1 MPILSTSPLIS
12 DAGASPPRRF
22 HGRFLAV
29 GFASAIAAL
38 PGLLALGS
46 ARAFSRGKKSAGV
59 ALLGAGALALAKIGA
74 LLVDSLRPAWHS
86 GLAFKTNLTMFAL
99 YHVKGADGVDLWQ
112 LSPARIARV
121 RAELGRG
128 AKLMYRHLISKAVAI
143 SDVALDDAEAADL
156 VVPSLPPFA
165 RLRPVVKFRVYRPTA
180 APSAERLPCLV
191 FAHGGGMAIGS
202 CDTHE
207 HITSRLAEQARCVVV
222 SCEYRMMPDIE
233 LRARVRPLRRAAPRP
248 PARRRLRRRRARLG
262 VGGDSAGGNLAATVA
277 LLARDAGIALSFQ
290 LLVYPFV
297 YGGLS
302 CSESLLRNKDAP
314 VLNLES
320 IGRLWSMA
328 NKGRLFCTDRHA
340 GEWELNGMSPLCAK
354 SFAGLAPAIVISA
367 YYDPLFDHAE
377 EYARALRA
385 AGVRVYYSCYYAMH
399 GFWGGVTTREGT
411 LALRETSESL
421 AEPRPR
427 GRAGELGPARR
438 GTLTP
443 RAGPPLQR
451 RTTARPAGLDARS
464 TRGPP
469 VPALPRRGAAAA
481 AAAAARAWASR
492 FRRALRLVEPE
503 RAEARRALRAAA
515 RRAVDVV
522 PARRGAGRPVRLLLP
537 VRRRA
542 RERVPARLGGAAARD
557 RDVRA
562 AAAPHR
568 ERARDDVV
576 PVLGGQRRARGGAR
590 RELRV
595 HSDVAPARLRDLAE
609 EVVRVLVPALS
620 AGGRES
626 GAVRTKHRARDGGLT
641 RVSERAPVGG
651 ARRDSLSLSP

>member
-128 AKLMYRHLISKAVAI
+128 AKLMYRHLVSKAVAI

-156 VVPSLPPFA
+156 VSLPSLPPFA

-191 FAHGGGMAIGS
+191 FAHGGGMAVGS

-207 HITSRLAEQARCVVV
+207 HITSRLAEQAHCVVV

-233 LRARVRPLRRAAPRP
+233 SSEPACDLFAALRHVHLRAADYGVDA
-248 PARRRLRRRRARLG
+248 ARLG

-277 LLARDAGIALSFQ
+277 LLARDAGIALAFQ

-411 LALRETSESL
+411 LALRETSEL
-421 AEPRPR
+421 IAE
-427 GRAGELGPARR
+427 L
-438 GTLTP
+438 
-443 RAGPPLQR
+443 
-451 RTTARPAGLDARS
+451 
-464 TRGPP
+464 
-469 VPALPRRGAAAA
+469 
-481 AAAAARAWASR
+481 
-492 FRRALRLVEPE
+492 FRE
-503 RAEARRALRAAA
+503 
-515 RRAVDVV
+515 
-522 PARRGAGRPVRLLLP
+522 G
-537 VRRRA
+537 
-542 RERVPARLGGAAARD
+542 
-557 RDVRA
+557 
-562 AAAPHR
+562 
-568 ERARDDVV
+568 
-576 PVLGGQRRARGGAR
+576 
-590 RELRV
+590 
-595 HSDVAPARLRDLAE
+595 APA
-609 EVVRVLVPALS
+609 S
-620 AGGRES
+620 
-626 GAVRTKHRARDGGLT
+626 
-641 RVSERAPVGG
+641 
-651 ARRDSLSLSP
+651 